1 MTIEDVYR
9 TYYPTVY
16 GYLFT
21 LCKNKSLAE
30 ELTAQTFLKAVEHYG
45 KFDGKGKLSTWL
57 CQIAK
62 NEYFRY
68 YNKQK
73 RRLSLSEYEDVPDCT
88 DIEDVFTDKETAMK
102 IHKLLH
108 DLSEPYK
115 EVFNLRVF
123 AELSFA
129 DIAVVLG
136 KTESWARVTYY
147 RAKVKLLRSLE
158 EENE

>member
-1 MTIEDVYR
+1 MTGKE
-9 TYYPTVY
+9 
-16 GYLFT
+16 
-21 LCKNKSLAE
+21 NSLHGFVR
-30 ELTAQTFLKAVEHYG
+30 LQ
-45 KFDGKGKLSTWL
+45 
-57 CQIAK
+57 K